1 MGPSVSS
8 SCSCRPSGLTS
19 QADTLWGGELG
30 DSHSEQAQGE
40 SWKKPPLECEV
51 EYWWPWLGL
60 LWNWGAGGRV
70 FVFAL
75 QWVWVRSS
83 CLVVLGAHRDSPHLA
98 PAPPWPHPAGP
109 AHASVVMWN
118 VRSQGDILLIRQT
131 QTGNLYKH
139 KRIHFQ
145 KNKLLRGEE
154 ERVHFVFLNKYAILL
169 T

>member
-1 MGPSVSS
+1 M
-8 SCSCRPSGLTS
+8 
-19 QADTLWGGELG
+19 
-30 DSHSEQAQGE
+30 
-40 SWKKPPLECEV
+40 
-51 EYWWPWLGL
+51 
-60 LWNWGAGGRV
+60 

-83 CLVVLGAHRDSPHLA
+83 CLGVLGTQRDSPLA
-98 PAPPWPHPAGP
+98 PAPLLPRGP
-109 AHASVVMWN
+109 ARASVVIWD
-118 VRSQGDILLIRQT
+118 VRAQGDILLIRQT

>member
-1 MGPSVSS
+1 M
-8 SCSCRPSGLTS
+8 
-19 QADTLWGGELG
+19 
-30 DSHSEQAQGE
+30 
-40 SWKKPPLECEV
+40 
-51 EYWWPWLGL
+51 
-60 LWNWGAGGRV
+60 

-75 QWVWVRSS
+75 QRVWVRPS
-83 CLVVLGAHRDSPHLA
+83 CLAVLDIQRDSQPDAPHS
-98 PAPPWPHPAGP
+98 PPPCWPT
-109 AHASVVMWN
+109 AHASVVIWN
-118 VRSQGDILLIRQT
+118 VRSQGHILLIRQT

>member
-1 MGPSVSS
+1 MFVS
-8 SCSCRPSGLTS
+8 
-19 QADTLWGGELG
+19 
-30 DSHSEQAQGE
+30 
-40 SWKKPPLECEV
+40 
-51 EYWWPWLGL
+51 
-60 LWNWGAGGRV
+60 
-70 FVFAL
+70 AL

-83 CLVVLGAHRDSPHLA
+83 CLAVLGTQRASQPA
-98 PAPPWPHPAGP
+98 APPPCRPPAR
-109 AHASVVMWN
+109 ASVVIWN
-118 VRSQGDILLIRQT
+118 VRSQGYSLLIRQT

>member
-1 MGPSVSS
+1 M
-8 SCSCRPSGLTS
+8 
-19 QADTLWGGELG
+19 
-30 DSHSEQAQGE
+30 
-40 SWKKPPLECEV
+40 
-51 EYWWPWLGL
+51 
-60 LWNWGAGGRV
+60 

-83 CLVVLGAHRDSPHLA
+83 CLAVPGAQRDSPSGA
-98 PAPPWPHPAGP
+98 RPPRPRPAGP
-109 AHASVVMWN
+109 ARASVVIWN

-154 ERVHFVFLNKYAILL
+154 ERVHFVSLNKYAILL

>member
-1 MGPSVSS
+1 M
-8 SCSCRPSGLTS
+8 
-19 QADTLWGGELG
+19 
-30 DSHSEQAQGE
+30 
-40 SWKKPPLECEV
+40 
-51 EYWWPWLGL
+51 
-60 LWNWGAGGRV
+60 

-83 CLVVLGAHRDSPHLA
+83 CLVVLGTQRDSPWRLPRRR
-98 PAPPWPHPAGP
+98 PAR
-109 AHASVVMWN
+109 ASVVIWN
-118 VRSQGDILLIRQT
+118 VRAQGDILLIRQT

>member
-1 MGPSVSS
+1 M
-8 SCSCRPSGLTS
+8 
-19 QADTLWGGELG
+19 
-30 DSHSEQAQGE
+30 
-40 SWKKPPLECEV
+40 
-51 EYWWPWLGL
+51 
-60 LWNWGAGGRV
+60 

-83 CLVVLGAHRDSPHLA
+83 CLVCWALRGTARLA
-98 PAPPWPHPAGP
+98 PVPPQPCPAGPP
-109 AHASVVMWN
+109 AHASVVIWN
-118 VRSQGDILLIRQT
+118 VRLQGDILLIRQT

>member
-1 MGPSVSS
+1 MGVGVGGAVSI
-8 SCSCRPSGLTS
+8 CLCFAVGMGEVL
-19 QADTLWGGELG
+19 LLGGAG
-30 DSHSEQAQGE
+30 HSEGQPA
-40 SWKKPPLECEV
+40 WRPP
-51 EYWWPWLGL
+51 
-60 LWNWGAGGRV
+60 
-70 FVFAL
+70 
-75 QWVWVRSS
+75 
-83 CLVVLGAHRDSPHLA
+83 HHSPTLLA
-98 PAPPWPHPAGP
+98 PAR
-109 AHASVVMWN
+109 ASVVIWN